1 MVSREQQYCRNHDS
15 HLTTHTLPFTPHVMY
30 QKHPSISKGTDP
42 VMIWLYIIL
51 VSVGLLCIFS
61 AEYKSDDNFIQSFL
75 GFKKEYSKQL
85 FFFIASIFVGIFIV
99 FTDSKFFTAT
109 ANLAYAFGILLILA
123 TFVVGKEVG
132 GSKSWIPLGRL
143 MNIQPVEMCKIFTSL
158 ALAKY
163 LSLPETNFRKTQ
175 TQLIAAAIA
184 FSPAILSV
192 LQSEPGAAIVYL
204 SFSIAFYRE
213 GLPTLYL
220 IILFSFAIL
229 IIASIVIAPNTLFI
243 ALSIIAGLFI
253 YVYRRK
259 VKRDIGFLVLIAVV
273 WLLSVGVQK
282 FLVPALFE
290 SVLKPHQVVRIFSTF
305 GIDDYKFKNPGRI
318 AEIQKEFGKLGT
330 IKKNSDEKVE
340 SYNVKQSKIAIGSGG
355 FWGKGFL
362 KGTQTR
368 GDFVPAQNTDF
379 IFSSVGEN
387 FGFFGCTILML
398 LYIGLM
404 LRLVFLAER
413 QRSIFSRVYMYCVV
427 GILFFHVAL
436 NVCMTLGLA
445 PSPGITLPLLSYGG
459 SSLITFTV
467 LLFISIKLD
476 ADRGMILR

>member
-1 MVSREQQYCRNHDS
+1 
-15 HLTTHTLPFTPHVMY
+15 MY
-30 QKHPSISKGTDP
+30 QKNPSISKGIDWVT
-42 VMIWLYIIL
+42 IWLYFAL
-51 VSVGLLCIFS
+51 VVIGLLCIFS
-61 AEYKSDDNFIQSFL
+61 VEYKSGDNVLQSFL

-85 FFFIASIFVGIFIV
+85 FFLGISVVVGTFILL
-99 FTDSKFFTAT
+99 TDSKFFTAT
-109 ANLAYAFGILLILA
+109 ANLAYAFGVLLILA

-132 GSKSWIPLGRL
+132 GSKSWIPLGF
-143 MNIQPVEMCKIFTSL
+143 MNIQPVEVCKIFTSL

-163 LSLPETNFRKTQ
+163 LSLPETNFHKTQ

-192 LQSEPGAAIVYL
+192 LQKEPGAAIVYF
-204 SFSIAFYRE
+204 SFAIAFYRE

-220 IILFSFAIL
+220 ILIFSLTIL
-229 IIASIVIAPNTLFI
+229 IIASIVMAPNTLFI
-243 ALSIIAGLFI
+243 TLTVIAGLFVYI
-253 YVYRRK
+253 YRRK
-259 VKRDIGFLVLIAVV
+259 IKRDKSLLLMVAGV
-273 WLLSVGVQK
+273 WLLSVGVQR

-290 SVLKPHQVVRIFSTF
+290 KVLKPHQVVRIFSTF
-305 GIDDYKFKNPGRI
+305 GIDDFKFKDSARI
-318 AEIQKEFGKLGT
+318 AEIQKEFAKLGT
-330 IKKNSDEKVE
+330 TKKKDGDKVE

-355 FWGKGFL
+355 FLGKGFL
-362 KGTQTR
+362 QGTQTR
-368 GDFVPAQNTDF
+368 GEFVPAQNTDF

-387 FGFFGCTILML
+387 FGFWGCTILML
-398 LYIGLM
+398 LYFGLM
-404 LRLVFLAER
+404 LRLIFLAER
-413 QRSIFSRVYMYCVV
+413 QRSTFSRVYMYCVV

-459 SSLITFTV
+459 SSLITFTI

>member
-1 MVSREQQYCRNHDS
+1 
-15 HLTTHTLPFTPHVMY
+15 MY
-30 QKHPSISKGTDP
+30 QKNPSISKGIDW
-42 VMIWLYIIL
+42 VMIWLYAIL
-51 VSVGLLCIFS
+51 VMIGLLCIFS
-61 AEYKSDDNFIQSFL
+61 VEYKSGDPVMQSFL
-75 GFKKEYSKQL
+75 GFKKEYSKQF
-85 FFFIASIFVGIFIV
+85 FFFIASIIVGIFILL
-99 FTDSKFFTAT
+99 TDSKFFTAT
-109 ANLAYAFGILLILA
+109 SNLAYAFGILLILA

-132 GSKSWIPLGRL
+132 GSKSWIPIGKL

-163 LSLPETNFRKTQ
+163 LSLPETNFHKKQ

-192 LQSEPGAAIVYL
+192 LQSEPGAAIVYF
-204 SFSIAFYRE
+204 SFGIAFYRE
-213 GLPTLYL
+213 GLPTMYL

-243 ALSIIAGLFI
+243 TLTILAVLYII
-253 YVYRRK
+253 VYRRK
-259 VKRDIGFLVLIAVV
+259 IKRDKGLLITIAAV
-273 WLLSVGVQK
+273 WLLCVGVQK
-282 FLVPALFE
+282 FVVPALFE

-305 GIDDYKFKNPGRI
+305 GIDDYKFKS
-318 AEIQKEFGKLGT
+318 AERTADIQKEFAKLGT
-330 IKKNSDEKVE
+330 AKKKPGEKVE

-362 KGTQTR
+362 QGTQTR
-368 GDFVPAQNTDF
+368 GSFVPAQNTDF

-387 FGFFGCTILML
+387 FGFWGCVVLML
-398 LYIGLM
+398 LYFGLM

-413 QRSIFSRVYMYCVV
+413 QRSTFSRVYMYCVV